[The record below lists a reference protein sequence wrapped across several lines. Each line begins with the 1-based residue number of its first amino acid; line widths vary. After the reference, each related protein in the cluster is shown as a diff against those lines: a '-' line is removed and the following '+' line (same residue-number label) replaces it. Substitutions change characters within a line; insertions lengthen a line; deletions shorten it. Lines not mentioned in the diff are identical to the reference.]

1 MSKDKILVVEDGPDI
16 SSLLMLYFTAQ
27 GYDVATASR
36 GKVALEMCRQNPP
49 NLVLLDVGLPDME
62 GYDVGKAIRA
72 NRATKHIPI
81 IFLTAHGERK
91 DRLKGLGEV
100 QAQYY
105 IVKPFDIEEVHMIA
119 KNLLDDARRK
129 NQRHPVTGLPTADLV
144 NEQLRSLLNSDGW
157 GFVSIRINGFDSFT
171 QFYGSVAGEDV
182 LKFLARILNET
193 IDQLGTNDD
202 FVGQVAVGP
211 DFVLT
216 ASPDRIEQIC
226 EQVARSFDE
235 GVHVHYAYRDRK
247 RGYLEVND
255 DSGQVKQLPFMTLSM
270 ALLSSDA
277 GPFADI
283 RHLAEMSEELHAR
296 TPAADLQAPKSVI
309 NRFAQS

>member
-27 GYDVATASR
+27 GYDVSTASR

-129 NQRHPVTGLPTADLV
+129 NQHHPITGLPTADLV
-144 NEQLRSLLNSDGW
+144 NEQLRNLLNSDDW

-182 LKFLARILNET
+182 LKFTARILNET
-193 IDQLGTNDD
+193 IDQLGTNED

-211 DFVLT
+211 DFMLT
-216 ASPDRIEQIC
+216 ASAERVDQIC
-226 EQVARSFDE
+226 EQIVQTFDE
-235 GVHVHYAYRDRK
+235 GVNVHYAYRDRK
-247 RGYLEVND
+247 RGYLEISD
-255 DSGQVKQLPFMTLSM
+255 DTNQMRQLPFMTLSI
-270 ALLSSDA
+270 AVLTNSA
-277 GPFADI
+277 GPFSDI
-283 RHLAEMSEELHAR
+283 RHLGEVSEELHAR
-296 TPAADLQAPKSVI
+296 TTAPDLHAPKSVI
-309 NRFAQS
+309 NRFDQA